1 MLGGVRRL
9 LLLVSTIMLVDT
21 LFYAALT
28 PLLPHYVDTLGL
40 SKTGAGVLTAAF
52 GVGTLAGSIPAG
64 MLAARTGPKPVAL
77 LGLALLAATS
87 LAFGFGNSIALLD
100 AARFCQGFG
109 GACTWTG
116 ALAWLVSRAPRERRG
131 ELIGSALGAGI
142 AGALVGP
149 LVGGAAA
156 SFGTGPVFSAVAGV
170 GLGIAVAA
178 ALAPAGRPE
187 EPQTLAHLLP
197 HVRNRRL
204 VGGMWLVAVPAIL
217 FGVVS
222 VLGPLRLHA
231 LGFGALGISAVFLL
245 SAGVESVLSPV
256 VGRLAD
262 RRGSAALVRVA
273 ALGSAAVTLILPL
286 MHERFALGT
295 AVVGA
300 GLAYGV
306 FWIPAMTGLIEG
318 TESLGLDASFAFAL
332 MNLAWAAGQGA
343 GSFGGGAL
351 GGLAGDLAPYWLA
364 AGLCLATLAAAGLTR
379 PASRAYPEAT

>member
-1 MLGGVRRL
+1 VTRRVL
-9 LLLVSTIMLVDT
+9 LLAGAIVLVDT
-21 LFYAALT
+21 LFFAALT
-28 PLLPHYVDTLGL
+28 PLLPHYADTLGL

-52 GVGTLAGSIPAG
+52 GIGTLVGSIPAG

-77 LGLALLAATS
+77 VGLALLAATS
-87 LAFGFGNSIALLD
+87 LAFGFGHSIAILD

-131 ELIGSALGAGI
+131 ELIGAAVGAGI
-142 AGALVGP
+142 AGAFLGP
-149 LVGGAAA
+149 IVGGAAA
-156 SFGTGPVFSAVAGV
+156 AFGTRPVFSAVAAV

-178 ALAPAGRPE
+178 ALAPAGRPD
-187 EPQTLAHLLP
+187 EPQTLAALLP
-197 HVRNRRL
+197 HLRNRRL
-204 VGGMWLVAVPAIL
+204 VGGMWLVALPSIL

-222 VLGPLRLHA
+222 VLAPLRLHA

-273 ALGSAAVTLILPL
+273 ALGSAAVTVLLPL
-286 MHERFALGT
+286 VHERFGLGVV
-295 AVVGA
+295 VVGA

-343 GSFGGGAL
+343 GSFGGGVL

-364 AGLCLATLAAAGLTR
+364 AGLCVVTLAAAGLTR

>member
-1 MLGGVRRL
+1 VRRL
-9 LLLVSTIMLVDT
+9 LLLVSLIMLVDT

-28 PLLPHYVDTLGL
+28 PLLPHYADTLGL

-52 GVGTLAGSIPAG
+52 GIGTLAGSIPAG

-77 LGLALLAATS
+77 LGLALLSATS
-87 LAFGFGNSIALLD
+87 LAFGFAHSIAILD
-100 AARFCQGFG
+100 VARFFQGFG

-142 AGALVGP
+142 AGALLGP

-156 SFGTGPVFSAVAGV
+156 SFGTGPVFSAVAAV
-170 GLGIAVAA
+170 GAGIGVAA
-178 ALAPAGRPE
+178 ALAPAGRPD
-187 EPQTLAHLLP
+187 EPQTLADLLP
-197 HVRNRRL
+197 HFRNRRL
-204 VGGMWLVAVPAIL
+204 VGGMWLVALPAIL

-262 RRGSAALVRVA
+262 RRGAAALVRVA
-273 ALGSAAVTLILPL
+273 ALGSAAVTLLLPL
-286 MHERFALGT
+286 LHERFALGT

-343 GSFGGGAL
+343 GSFGGGVL

-364 AGLCLATLAAAGLTR
+364 AGLCVVTLAAAGLTR